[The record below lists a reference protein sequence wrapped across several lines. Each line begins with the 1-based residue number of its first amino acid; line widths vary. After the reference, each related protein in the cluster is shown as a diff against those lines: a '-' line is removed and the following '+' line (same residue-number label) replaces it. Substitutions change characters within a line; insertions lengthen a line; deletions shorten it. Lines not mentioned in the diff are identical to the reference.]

1 MFMSETQIGTQLS
14 NEKNLIKDMKKI
26 YKKANRIY
34 RGIKR
39 IQKLKTYK
47 LVFIWMLHVQC
58 SPLVNS

>member
-1 MFMSETQIGTQLS
+1 MSETQIGTQLS

-39 IQKLKTYK
+39 IKTLKNLFLIMKLISRHKSRNK
-47 LVFIWMLHVQC
+47 KKSLK
-58 SPLVNS
+58 